1 MANEHVREFT
11 DANFD
16 AEVIKSPQPVLVD
29 FWAEWCVPCR
39 TLGPVIDAVA
49 SDLAGKAKV
58 GKVNIDNQKG
68 VAMKYGIQAIPTVMI
83 FHGGQAVKKFV
94 GYQKKDTLAAA
105 LAEVGAK

>member
-1 MANEHVREFT
+1 MASDKIKT
-11 DANFD
+11 LGDGDFD
-16 AEVIKSPQPVLVD
+16 TAVKNGVVLVD

-58 GKVNIDNQKG
+58 GKVNIDFQKG

-94 GYQKKDTLAAA
+94 GFQKKDTLAAA